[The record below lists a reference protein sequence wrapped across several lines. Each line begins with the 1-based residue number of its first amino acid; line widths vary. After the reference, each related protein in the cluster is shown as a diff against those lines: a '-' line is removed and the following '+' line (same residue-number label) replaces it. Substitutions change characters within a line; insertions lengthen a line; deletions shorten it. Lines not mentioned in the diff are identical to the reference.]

1 MISKRVRNVRISTGG
16 EITLGERIA
25 LTGAAVWVLWTLYR
39 LVTGG
44 FSA

>member
-25 LTGAAVWVLWTLYR
+25 LAGAALWVLWTMYM
-39 LVTGG
+39 VITGG
-44 FSA
+44 FAS